1 VERTRRTRL
10 TAGQRR
16 ETILEAATEVFAASG
31 YHAGKVSDVAA
42 RIGVTEPVIFQNFGS
57 KSALF
62 AAVLDRL
69 AGDVRASLDDLADH
83 HDSVAGL
90 LTHIL
95 DSPDAAQPHGPRS
108 HRTLFADAAVLIADP
123 EAGEA
128 AVRVAR
134 VVAAHLADLVRHG
147 QLDGS
152 VRGDVSPDAAA
163 WLLLSVLA
171 TRPLRAGAMAGDDG
185 LEPVVGGL
193 ALRAILGPG
202 QLPVR
207 VAEHRVQRLGSLRSR
222 AHPHDKLAVSAIDL
236 PPSPCAAIALHG
248 DQVAQFPLDGLLVAE
263 PDLEAVG
270 GLGAP
275 ESGLPS
281 QPQPSFRL
289 RGGLRF
295 AKVTG
300 DVRCQVRRGALA
312 GDLHGV
318 HVVLHLIAVLLACRF
333 DLTLSQ
339 GQASIHFPADCE
351 AGHTDGLRFLRR
363 PLGLVKTASAV

>member
-1 VERTRRTRL
+1 MRGAGEAGRTRRTRL

-69 AGDVRASLDDLADH
+69 AGDVRASLDDLADR
-83 HDSVAGL
+83 HDSGASL
-90 LTHIL
+90 LAHIL
-95 DSPDAAQPHGPRS
+95 SPGHGHGHGPHDARS
-108 HRTLFADAAVLIADP
+108 HRTLFADAAALIADP

-134 VVAAHLADLVRHG
+134 VVAAHLADLVRRG
-147 QLDGS
+147 QGDGS

-171 TRPLRAGAMAGDDG
+171 TRPLRAGAMAGADR
-185 LEPVVGGL
+185 LEPDVGGL
-193 ALRAILGPG
+193 ALRAILGSG

-207 VAEHRVQRLGSLRSR
+207 VAEHLVQRLGSLRSR
-222 AHPHDKLAVSAIDL
+222 AHPHDKRAISATDL
-236 PPSPCAAIALHG
+236 PPRPCAAVALHG
-248 DQVAQFPLDGLLVAE
+248 DQVAQFPLDGRLVAE

-270 GLGAP
+270 GLVAS

-295 AKVTG
+295 AEVTG

-312 GDLHGV
+312 GDPHGV
-318 HVVLHLIAVLLACRF
+318 HVVLH
-333 DLTLSQ
+333 
-339 GQASIHFPADCE
+339 
-351 AGHTDGLRFLRR
+351 
-363 PLGLVKTASAV
+363 